1 MPSFAEIIGYINI
14 IGLLIL
20 GFLQLR
26 QTSKT
31 QATDARVKLANEK
44 EIEDRI
50 TEAVL
55 HRAEA
60 QLKAY
65 KEENDTL
72 RNENTKLRN
81 EHADAMRMMRAIRM
95 ITIKLV
101 KRMEAAGIDPEL
113 TQEERDALYDTGKL
127 TEFAKRQ
134 Q

>member
-1 MPSFAEIIGYINI
+1 MPSIAELIGYINI

-65 KEENDTL
+65 KEENDAL
-72 RNENTKLRN
+72 RGENEKLRN

-101 KRMEAAGIDPEL
+101 KRMEAANIDPEL

-134 Q
+134 K

>member
-1 MPSFAEIIGYINI
+1 MSVSEIVGYINI
-14 IGLLIL
+14 LGLL
-20 GFLQLR
+20 FLAFLNFRNTAQAH
-26 QTSKT
+26 KT
-31 QATDARVKLANEK
+31 EARLKLANEK

-101 KRMEAAGIDPEL
+101 KKMEENGIDPDL